1 MLADHSTYKPLA
13 KDPTPSLQRQMNA
26 LLLSLR
32 RSDHLTE
39 SQYNQLR
46 CSAGQIPLLYALPK
60 IHKPE
65 VPLRP
70 IVSFTSSPTYSLSK
84 HLVSI
89 LSPLVGNTE
98 HHVQNSLDFAQ
109 FINKQTIEK
118 NEVLVSFDVVSLFTK
133 IPTDLAIQAAHKRLL
148 DDTTLDQRTSLTP
161 DEITSLLKLCLNAT
175 YFAFR
180 DSFYQQVHGTAM
192 GSPVSVVVADLVME
206 DVEQRALRTY
216 PNPPKFWKRY
226 VDDTC
231 CILRSDLVDDFHSHL
246 NTIETNIQFTLEI
259 EAQAQL
265 PFLDVLIL
273 RNPDKS
279 IDTTVFRK
287 PTHTNKY
294 LDFSSH
300 HPIAHKTAVVRTLI
314 HRANT
319 IPSTAPSKTEEQQT
333 VVKSLELNGYPKK
346 AIERMSQPRQPH
358 LLNPD
363 TTTTNPQFASI
374 PYVQGTSE
382 AIRRILAP
390 LGVKTSFQPT
400 NTLRNMLVHPKD
412 PIPTE
417 KKSGVVYRIPC
428 GSCPQ
433 TYIGQ
438 TGRTLEQRLK
448 EHKKA
453 VRDENITTS
462 ALAEHVQKTG
472 HPIEWT
478 QTEVV
483 HTCNRTVKRCL
494 LESWTI
500 QKEPSPLNREI
511 GTLPTT
517 YKTLL

>member
-1 MLADHSTYKPLA
+1 M
-13 KDPTPSLQRQMNA
+13 
-26 LLLSLR
+26 
-32 RSDHLTE
+32 
-39 SQYNQLR
+39 
-46 CSAGQIPLLYALPK
+46 PLLYALPK

-65 VPLRP
+65 IPLRP

-84 HLVSI
+84 RLVSI

-98 HHVQNSLDFAQ
+98 HHVHNSLEFAQ

-148 DDTTLDQRTSLTP
+148 DNTTLDQRTSLTP
-161 DEITSLLKLCLNAT
+161 NEINSLLKLCLIAT

-180 DSFYQQVHGTAM
+180 DSFYEQVHGTAM

-206 DVEQRALRTY
+206 DVQQRALRTY

-246 NTIETNIQFTLEI
+246 NTIETTIQFTLEI

-273 RNPDKS
+273 RNPDKF

-300 HPIAHKTAVVRTLI
+300 HPIAHKTAVVRTLF
-314 HRANT
+314 HRAIT
-319 IPSTAPSKTEEQQT
+319 IPSTDPSKTEEQQT

-363 TTTTNPQFASI
+363 TTATNPQFASI

-382 AIRRILAP
+382 AIRQILAP
-390 LGVKTSFQPT
+390 LGVKTSFRPT

-412 PIPTE
+412 PMPTE
-417 KKSGVVYRIPC
+417 KKSGVVYCIPC

-438 TGRTLEQRLK
+438 AGRTLEQRLK
-448 EHKKA
+448 EHEKA

-511 GTLPTT
+511 GTLPAT
-517 YKTLL
+517 YKTLF

>member
-1 MLADHSTYKPLA
+1 MLADHSTYKPPA

-65 VPLRP
+65 IPLRP

-98 HHVQNSLDFAQ
+98 HHVHNSLEFAQ

-133 IPTDLAIQAAHKRLL
+133 IPTDLTIQAAHKRLL

-161 DEITSLLKLCLNAT
+161 GEITSLLKLCLNAT

-246 NTIETNIQFTLEI
+246 NT
-259 EAQAQL
+259 
-265 PFLDVLIL
+265 
-273 RNPDKS
+273 
-279 IDTTVFRK
+279 
-287 PTHTNKY
+287 
-294 LDFSSH
+294 
-300 HPIAHKTAVVRTLI
+300 
-314 HRANT
+314 
-319 IPSTAPSKTEEQQT
+319 
-333 VVKSLELNGYPKK
+333 
-346 AIERMSQPRQPH
+346 
-358 LLNPD
+358 
-363 TTTTNPQFASI
+363 
-374 PYVQGTSE
+374 
-382 AIRRILAP
+382 
-390 LGVKTSFQPT
+390 
-400 NTLRNMLVHPKD
+400 
-412 PIPTE
+412 
-417 KKSGVVYRIPC
+417 
-428 GSCPQ
+428 
-433 TYIGQ
+433 
-438 TGRTLEQRLK
+438 
-448 EHKKA
+448 
-453 VRDENITTS
+453 
-462 ALAEHVQKTG
+462 
-472 HPIEWT
+472 
-478 QTEVV
+478 
-483 HTCNRTVKRCL
+483 
-494 LESWTI
+494 
-500 QKEPSPLNREI
+500 
-511 GTLPTT
+511 
-517 YKTLL
+517 